1 MEGFCFF
8 DPIRYNKRY
17 DVKSAGGQ
25 LRTMARK
32 LDLPVSEIVS
42 GAVASVLSKLSE
54 EDDSPG
60 STHSDSQEFPFK
72 KRIVPSIYNNV

>member
-42 GAVASVLSKLSE
+42 GAVASVLSRKM
-54 EDDSPG
+54 
-60 STHSDSQEFPFK
+60 
-72 KRIVPSIYNNV
+72 IVPAALILIHKSFLSRSA